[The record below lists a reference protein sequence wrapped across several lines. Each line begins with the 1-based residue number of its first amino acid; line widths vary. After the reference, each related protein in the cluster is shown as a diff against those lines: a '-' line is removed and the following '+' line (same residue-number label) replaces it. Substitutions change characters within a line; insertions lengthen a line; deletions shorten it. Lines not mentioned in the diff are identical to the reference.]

1 MRGHLEAEL
10 DPLGL
15 DKRGHHPE
23 LDYRSYGFTEA
34 DLDRPIFINNLFG
47 RERASLREIIAVLRE
62 TYCGRIGVE
71 YMHIQ
76 DPAEKAWIQEKFE
89 KPQNRPSLSA
99 EEKKDILRRLTEA
112 ETFERFLDR
121 RYTGTKR
128 FGIEGGKSLMPAL
141 EEILRR
147 GSRARHRARFVIG
160 MPHRGRLNVLANFVG
175 KPFAAIFSEFQG
187 NSTNPEHVHGSGDV
201 KYHLGTSGDREV
213 GGATVHLSLAANPS
227 HLEAVDPVVLG
238 KVRAKQLQRGDSER
252 SQVASI
258 LMHGD
263 AAFAG
268 QGLVAE
274 ALELSDLVG
283 YCTGGTIHVIVNNQI
298 GFTTAPSAAR
308 SSPYPSDVAKG
319 VQAPIFHVNGDHPEA
334 VVEVARAAVEFRQ
347 QFKKDVVIDLF
358 CYRRHGHNESDE
370 PAFTQP
376 LMYRTIARR
385 PTTRQLYAGRLVE
398 EGVLQ
403 PATPTRWPR
412 NSSPP
417 SKTQFEAAKSY
428 RPNKADWLEGAWAG
442 LDLAPTTTAAARP
455 ALPPTGC
462 ARSAAALVT
471 VPEGFRL
478 NPKIARQLEAKR
490 AAIEAGEGIDWATAE
505 ALAIGSLCAEGTHVR
520 LSGQDIGRGTF
531 SQRHAVLVDQETEER
546 YVPINHVSPGQ
557 APFEI
562 IDSPL
567 SEAAV
572 VGFEY
577 GYSLADPAR
586 LVLWEA
592 QFGDFSNGAQVIID
606 QFMSSGEAKWLRMC
620 GLVLLLPHGY
630 EGQGPEHSSARIER
644 YLQLCGEDNIQ
655 VCNLTSAANYFHAL
669 RRQIRRNFRKPLVV
683 FTPKSLLRAKEVM
696 SGLDDM
702 APGSTFHRVIG
713 ETEAIAADDQVRRV
727 VLCTGKV
734 YFDLAKARAASGDNR
749 VVLVRVEQ
757 LYPFPFNTLA
767 KVLGRYRNAEVVW
780 CQEEPQNMGAWTFV
794 DRRLEQVL
802 AGLDVAAKR
811 PRFVGRAEAAS
822 PATGLFTSACR
833 GAEPARLR
841 RAGRLRAMA
850 TEIKVPSL
858 GESITEATVSK
869 WLKRPGEPVAAD
881 EPVAELETDKVTLE
895 VPAPAAGTLA
905 EIMAAE
911 GSNVPVG
918 AVLGTIAEGAAAAP
932 HPPADARP
940 LPLPARARAEGL
952 ISLPLPRS
960 REEGQGEGPAGARTG
975 RPGCAQADRGDRAR
989 RGAHRADRAGRADQ
1003 QGGCGRRPRA
1013 GSPRRLARGACRRPR
1028 GAGAHD
1034 AGCGGASPSGS
1045 RRRRTPPRC

>member
-1 MRGHLEAEL
+1 MADLDGTTFLTGTNAGFIAELYTRFLEDPSSVDDSWRRFFSEMGDDVSTVLAELHAPSWGDRAATATTNGAAATTAVDAEQLRQATSDSIRALQLIRSYRVRGHLEADL

-34 DLDRPIFINNLFG
+34 DLDHEIFINNLLG
-47 RERASLREIIAVLRE
+47 RDRATLREIVAILRE

-89 KPQNRPSLSA
+89 RRRGRPVLSGA
-99 EEKKDILRRLTEA
+99 VKKEILRVLTTA

-128 FGIEGGKSLMPAL
+128 FGIEGAESLMAAL
-141 EEILRR
+141 ETILQR
-147 GSRARHRARFVIG
+147 GSDLGIQEFVIG

-213 GGATVHLSLAANPS
+213 GGRTVHLSLAANPS

-238 KVRAKQLQRGDSER
+238 KVRAKQLQRGDVER

-274 ALELSDLVG
+274 SLELSDLIG
-283 YCTGGTIHVIVNNQI
+283 FCTGGTIHIIVNNQI
-298 GFTTAPSAAR
+298 GFTTAPAAAR

-319 VQAPIFHVNGDHPEA
+319 VQAPIFHVNGDDPEA

-347 QFKKDVVIDLF
+347 EFRKDVVVDLF
-358 CYRRHGHNESDE
+358 CYRRHGHNETDE

-385 PTTRQLYAGRLVE
+385 PTTRQLYANRLTE
-398 EGVLQ
+398 AGVLR
-403 PATPTRWPR
+403 AGEADAMAARFIAELEA
-412 NSSPP
+412 
-417 SKTQFEAAKSY
+417 QFEAAKGY

-442 LDLAPTTTAAARP
+442 LEEAPNDDRRGDTGVAAAV
-455 ALPPTGC
+455 LHEIGHG
-462 ARSAAALVT
+462 LVT

-490 AAIEAGEGIDWATAE
+490 AAIEVGEGIDWATAE

-520 LSGQDIGRGTF
+520 MSGQDTGRGTF
-531 SQRHAVLVDQETEER
+531 SHRHAVLVDQESEER
-546 YVPINHVSPGQ
+546 YVPINHVSPQQ

-577 GYSLADPAR
+577 GYSLADPST

-592 QFGDFSNGAQVIID
+592 QFGDFANGAQVIID
-606 QFMSSGEAKWLRMC
+606 QFLTSGEAKWLRMS

-644 YLQLCGEDNIQ
+644 YLQLCAEDNIQ

-669 RRQIRRNFRKPLVV
+669 RRQIRRNFRKPLVI
-683 FTPKSLLRAKEVM
+683 FTPKSLLRSKEVM
-696 SGLDDM
+696 SRLDEM
-702 APGSTFHRVIG
+702 APGASFHRVIG
-713 ETEAIAADDQVRRV
+713 ESESIAADNAVRRV
-727 VLCTGKV
+727 VLCTGKI
-734 YFDLAKARAASGDNR
+734 YFDLVKARAQNGDNR
-749 VVLVRVEQ
+749 VALVRVEQ
-757 LYPFPFNTLA
+757 LYPFPFSVVA
-767 KVLGRYRNAEVVW
+767 RVLQRYRSAEIVW
-780 CQEEPQNMGAWTFV
+780 CQEEPQNMGAWNFV
-794 DRRLEQVL
+794 DRRIEQVL
-802 AGLDVAAKR
+802 SGLDVAAKR
-811 PRFVGRAEAAS
+811 PRFAGRGEAAS
-822 PATGLFTSACR
+822 PATGLH
-833 GAEPARLR
+833 
-841 RAGRLRAMA
+841 
-850 TEIKVPSL
+850 
-858 GESITEATVSK
+858 
-869 WLKRPGEPVAAD
+869 KRHVE
-881 EPVAELETDKVTLE
+881 EQTQLVAE
-895 VPAPAAGTLA
+895 ALA
-905 EIMAAE
+905 
-911 GSNVPVG
+911 
-918 AVLGTIAEGAAAAP
+918 T
-932 HPPADARP
+932 
-940 LPLPARARAEGL
+940 
-952 ISLPLPRS
+952 
-960 REEGQGEGPAGARTG
+960 
-975 RPGCAQADRGDRAR
+975 
-989 RGAHRADRAGRADQ
+989 
-1003 QGGCGRRPRA
+1003 
-1013 GSPRRLARGACRRPR
+1013 
-1028 GAGAHD
+1028 
-1034 AGCGGASPSGS
+1034 
-1045 RRRRTPPRC
+1045 